1 MCLNF
6 KRNFENKLHPSGD
19 ALLVEGE
26 LGASFAT
33 GVYVS
38 AFATQEEVNG
48 PLQMT
53 QMTNME
59 TLQSNTRNR

>member
-1 MCLNF
+1 MW
-6 KRNFENKLHPSGD
+6 KLHSVINQTRTGGD

-26 LGASFAT
+26 LGAYFAT
-33 GVYVS
+33 GVYVT
-38 AFATQEEVNG
+38 AFATQEEVNV